1 MVQLSIGDIDKKIHA
16 NNSNKGIANPGVSD
30 FPPAPV
36 LTVVTAAFKKREP
49 AIAELM
55 SKVSFDVDTM
65 NGILAWKKEKKASA
79 TEAAVRFLTQEKDTW
94 SKWVNAE
101 ARKKLS
107 AILK

>member
-1 MVQLSIGDIDKKIHA
+1 M
-16 NNSNKGIANPGVSD
+16 
-30 FPPAPV
+30 
-36 LTVVTAAFKKREP
+36 TAAFKKREP

-65 NGILAWKKEKKASA
+65 NGILAWKKEIKASA